1 MTVFIKPYK
10 EIMIDQVKD
19 FRVEIDSLAEL
30 VKQLKPSSLY
40 LGESGDS
47 NLISQV
53 DIVRDTTYNTI
64 EILNAYDSLRL
75 AKAWAGNVL
84 RELGDDSPYKS
95 DGKRETIE
103 DIEPVA
109 DKSKEDVDWVYSVD
123 TPHIKKVDW
132 LREEIRKLVT
142 KNMTLKY
149 NLTVGDDVIDQAVR
163 NHIFRVETH
172 LEEAKFWLGFE
183 LQRIKENG

>member
-19 FRVEIDSLAEL
+19 FRVEIDNLAEL
-30 VKQLKPSSLY
+30 VKQLKPLSMY
-40 LGESGDS
+40 IGEIGDG

-64 EILNAYDSLRL
+64 EILNAYDSLKL
-75 AKAWAGNVL
+75 AKAWLGNVL

-103 DIEPVA
+103 HIEPVA
-109 DKSKEDVDWVYSVD
+109 DSSSIEGWEEQYTSLN
-123 TPHIKKVDW
+123 HIQKVDW

-163 NHIFRVETH
+163 NHVFRVETH

-183 LQRIKENG
+183 LQRIKEDG